1 MVVEKELIIQAAD
14 CKVTDV
20 TVFTD
25 RAEVTREVTL
35 EGLLPG
41 QNIILVKGMSKQIDR
56 ESVRAKGLGDMVLR
70 SVGCEVNYPKAEV
83 VDDSDAAVFIEKIRV
98 IKAKIAE
105 HNRAL
110 ERSAEEFD
118 LLEAFVNGI
127 FQNEGSGRNVR
138 RTGAVTNPRRQNFKT
153 TTASTANQNEASV
166 NNNTA
171 QWLTLD
177 KEKISNVSS
186 MLSFYGKACEEKDQR
201 DAKIKEA
208 RRLDQQQ
215 LQVIEAE
222 RRERMIPQWNRKTS
236 QDIRVVL
243 QALSELKIAK
253 LFITYMV
260 GNASWTPSYDV
271 RATSSST
278 SLTLTYYGTI
288 RQSTGEAWKGVNL
301 SLSTA
306 KPQVGGT
313 PPELPTKTVRFY
325 QTPMYTRTK
334 QKKRYES
341 VVRKQNKRRRKKRAQ
356 SLDEQEDSCEEECF
370 EEQKELESATLEVSR
385 VAMAE
390 VKSSGSG
397 AATFK
402 IAAVTDV
409 SSDNKP
415 QKVTICMVD
424 LKSIMSY
431 FCIPTQSTNA
441 YLQCKTTNTSS
452 FELLPSDEVNI
463 FFDGSYVSKSTMP
476 SVSPGESFE
485 SFLGADSSVRIDTTP
500 PYKVNT
506 KGGYF
511 SKSDSCSY
519 TVVTKIKNTKAE
531 TDVFIIC
538 SKQLPRSTDA
548 SIKVTPLAPS
558 ADMLQRGT
566 DAELEYQN
574 GLMNRVKGIRPP
586 MNYVKL
592 DDVKHNIVWKRI
604 IKAQEESVFKL
615 QYNIDWPKGR
625 EVQFQ

>member
-1 MVVEKELIIQAAD
+1 MVEEKDLVIQAAD
-14 CKVTDV
+14 CKITDV

-25 RAEVTREVTL
+25 RAEITREVIL
-35 EGLLPG
+35 KDLAPG
-41 QNIILVKGMSKQIDR
+41 QNNILIKGLSRQMDSD
-56 ESVRAKGLGDMVLR
+56 SVRAKGFGDMVLR
-70 SVGCEVNYPKAEV
+70 SVSSEVNYPKEEV
-83 VDDSDAAVFIEKIRV
+83 VDESDAAVFNEKIRI
-98 IKAKIAE
+98 IKEKIAE

-110 ERSAEEFD
+110 ARSAEEFE

-127 FQNEGSGRNVR
+127 FKNENSGKNGASRNNRSNYGKRTGAAGRNV
-138 RTGAVTNPRRQNFKT
+138 APNEPP
-153 TTASTANQNEASV
+153 AQNENS
-166 NNNTA
+166 A
-171 QWLTLD
+171 QWLWLD
-177 KEKISNVSS
+177 KEKIGNVSN
-186 MLSFYGKACEEKDQR
+186 MLSFYRNAFEEKDKR
-201 DAKIKEA
+201 DTEITEA
-208 RRLDQQQ
+208 RRLDQQK
-215 LQVIEAE
+215 LTVVEAE
-222 RRERMIPQWNRKTS
+222 RRERRIPQTSRTPS
-236 QDIRVVL
+236 QDIKVVL
-243 QALSELKIAK
+243 QALKELKIAK

-288 RQSTGEAWKGVNL
+288 RQSTGEIWKGVNL

-313 PPELPTKTVRFY
+313 PPELPTKTVTFY
-325 QTPMYTRTK
+325 QPPVVYTNK
-334 QKKRYES
+334 KYKKRS
-341 VVRKQNKRRRKKRAQ
+341 RGARWKQNERAQ
-356 SLDEQEDSCEEECF
+356 SSNMRRQSLEMNLYECDEEV
-370 EEQKELESATLEVSR
+370 KELESAPLEVSR

-390 VKSSGSG
+390 VNSGSAG

-409 SSDNKP
+409 ESDNKP

-424 LKSIMSY
+424 LKSLMSY
-431 FCIPTQSTNA
+431 FCIPTQSSNA
-441 YLQCKTTNTSS
+441 YLQCKTTNNSS
-452 FELLPSDEVNI
+452 FELLPSNEVNI

-485 SFLGADSSVRIDTTP
+485 SFLGADSSVRITTTP

-511 SKSDSCSY
+511 SKTDSCSY
-519 TVVTKIKNTKAE
+519 TLITKIKNTKVA

-538 SKQLPRSTDA
+538 SKQLPQSTDA
-548 SIKVTPLAPS
+548 SIKVTSIEPTPAL
-558 ADMLQRGT
+558 LQRGA

-574 GLMNRVKGIRPP
+574 GLMNRVRGIKPP

-592 DDVKHNIVWKRI
+592 DEVKHNIVWKRI

-615 QYNIDWPKGR
+615 RYNVEWPKGR
-625 EVQFQ
+625 EVEFR

>member
-1 MVVEKELIIQAAD
+1 MVEEKELIIQAEAAD

-41 QNIILVKGMSKQIDR
+41 QNIIIVKGVSKQIDR

-83 VDDSDAAVFIEKIRV
+83 VDESDAAVFIEKIRV

-105 HNRAL
+105 HDRAL

-127 FQNEGSGRNVR
+127 FQNESRVKIVR
-138 RTGAVTNPRRQNFKT
+138 RTGAATKPRRQQFATNVK
-153 TTASTANQNEASV
+153 QNEAPVKNV
-166 NNNTA
+166 NSA

-177 KEKISNVSS
+177 KEKISNVSN

-201 DAKIKEA
+201 DTKIKEA

-222 RRERMIPQWNRKTS
+222 RRERRIPQTIRKPS
-236 QDIRVVL
+236 QDIKVVL

-271 RATSSST
+271 RATSSSS

-288 RQSTGEAWKGVNL
+288 RQSTGEPWKGVNL

-313 PPELPTKTVRFY
+313 PPDLPTKTVRFY
-325 QTPMYTRTK
+325 QTPMYKRK
-334 QKKRYES
+334 KHKKRYES
-341 VVRKQNKRRRKKRAQ
+341 VKRKQKVRSRKMRSR
-356 SLDEQEDSCEEECF
+356 SLEEQEDSEEECCF
-370 EEQKELESATLEVSR
+370 DESKEIQMETLEVSR

-390 VKSSGSG
+390 VKSGGSG

-415 QKVTICMVD
+415 QKVTICMVN
-424 LKSIMSY
+424 LNSTMSY

-452 FELLPSDEVNI
+452 FELLPSNEVNI

-485 SFLGADSSVRIDTTP
+485 SFLGADSSVRINTTP

-548 SIKVTPLAPS
+548 SIKVTPIEPS
-558 ADMLQRGT
+558 ADMLQRGA

-574 GLMNRVKGIRPP
+574 GLMNRVKGIKPP
-586 MNYVKL
+586 VNYVKL
-592 DDVKHNIVWKRI
+592 DDVKHNLVWKRI
-604 IKAQEESVFKL
+604 IRAQEESVFKL

-625 EVQFQ
+625 QVEFR